1 MNIIKKPCYE
11 KHKIDFFF
19 YVVEGFAI
27 YLHTDSRADKHFAAF
42 TISEKESVCV
52 NTQWASLC
60 YVCKKKKKL
69 SKNIQCVTVIIAVL
83 MFAP

>member
-1 MNIIKKPCYE
+1 MRNTKLI
-11 KHKIDFFF
+11 FFF

-52 NTQWASLC
+52 NTQWASLF
-60 YVCKKKKKL
+60 YV
-69 SKNIQCVTVIIAVL
+69 
-83 MFAP
+83 